1 MRFPPID
8 PEIRERVRRLELPF
22 NRFGFDPYGISQ
34 EHLAQF
40 FTTLAWFYRS
50 YFKVQAFGVEHV
62 PARGRGM
69 LIGNHSGG
77 VAIDGA
83 MVLASIFL
91 AKEPPRLAQ
100 GMAEKFLGKM
110 PFSSEWTLRLGQ
122 LTGLPEHATRLLHDD
137 RLLMVFPEGAR
148 GTAKLYKERHSLV
161 RFGTGFM
168 RLALETKSPIIPF
181 AFIGGGEVMPTILN
195 AYRLGRL
202 LGVPYVPIT
211 PYLLPVPRPEPCE
224 VYYGPPMCF
233 RGNGAEDDHVIEGY
247 VEEVKSRVAALIELG
262 VARRKA
268 GDRDSKVDW
277 SAFGA
282 PTGAHYVSPACE
294 DGADESGRVE
304 RAARKARKARGK
316 SGARRAA
323 TARGAR

>member
-1 MRFPPID
+1 MSFPPID
-8 PEIRERVRRLELPF
+8 PEIRERVRRLELAF
-22 NRFGFDPYGISQ
+22 NRFGYDPYGISQ

-40 FTTLAWFYRS
+40 FTALAFFYRR
-50 YFKVQAFGVEHV
+50 YFKVHAFGVEHV

-91 AKEPPRLAQ
+91 EKEPPRLAQ

-168 RLALETKSPIIPF
+168 RLALETRSPIIPF
-181 AFIGGGEVMPTILN
+181 AFIGGGEILPTIFN

-211 PYLLPVPRPEPCE
+211 PYLIPVPRPERCE
-224 VYYGPPMCF
+224 LYYGPPMCF
-233 RGNGAEDDHVIEGY
+233 RGTGTEDDHVIDGY
-247 VEEVKSRVAALIELG
+247 VEQVKARVAALIELG
-262 VARRKA
+262 VTRRKA
-268 GDRDSKVDW
+268 GDRTSPVDW
-277 SAFGA
+277 SAFGGPSEA
-282 PTGAHYVSPACE
+282 PT
-294 DGADESGRVE
+294 ES
-304 RAARKARKARGK
+304 
-316 SGARRAA
+316 SGHVGDAEATVPRARR
-323 TARGAR
+323 TSKSARRGSRGRR